1 LGNNRK
7 GWHHGTAQWQHRH
20 EHLHPQPFTGA
31 TFGPVNVDLTG
42 LGQSIENQLL
52 MPHIRQR

>member
-1 LGNNRK
+1 
-7 GWHHGTAQWQHRH
+7 
-20 EHLHPQPFTGA
+20 LHPQSFTGA

-52 MPHIRQR
+52 MPYICQR